1 LDYYID
7 MCMCSLIFYLV
18 AAQIGANIAWSYR
31 NAIKK
36 SFDSLKRQILVFAHK
51 QLN

>member
-1 LDYYID
+1 
-7 MCMCSLIFYLV
+7 MCMCSVIFYLI

-31 NAIKK
+31 DNIKK
-36 SFDSLKRQILVFAHK
+36 SFNGLKRQILLFAYK

>member
-1 LDYYID
+1 
-7 MCMCSLIFYLV
+7 MCTCSLIFYIV

-31 NAIKK
+31 DDIKK
-36 SFDSLKRQILVFAHK
+36 LFNGLKRQILLFAYK